1 MCVYM
6 CVCVCVCVCVL
17 MCAELVSVYCS
28 KKEVDKF
35 VVGCN

>member
-6 CVCVCVCVCVL
+6 PLCVCVCVL

-28 KKEVDKF
+28 KKEVGKF

>member
-1 MCVYM
+1 MCVYA
-6 CVCVCVCVCVL
+6 CVFVCVF